1 MQSHH
6 TRSEHR
12 QSLVSNKN
20 YKIWG
25 QMISQLAKTPS
36 QLEKPR
42 AEYSDLEIAG
52 YVLQE
57 HRDDVVRLW
66 EAFTTDREE
75 VSRYLMDP
83 KRESMVY
90 LLGFHLANQARLS
103 AVLDR
108 AEFRHKL
115 LSQLSAAE
123 AVHILDLGCGS
134 GALSL
139 LTAQE
144 LWSYREALDITWELV
159 DKSAAFLDMAALG
172 VKLLKE
178 DARPVLRRQKL
189 DEYLSREVAAGAK
202 EGLVWYQLGY
212 VWNEVSRHARTT
224 QLLMR
229 LLEAGMQK
237 GQRVITILE
246 PASQELAREA
256 MELRDRL
263 VEMGYKMLYPCPHS
277 LSCPMLE
284 SQRDWCYSEAVWDR
298 PPLVKKVD
306 RILKIDRQRIGVS
319 AYVFVSPDLIEEG
332 HVKLGK
338 EGSIVVGRPVEKAS
352 RDPLLETKSYLLCAP
367 EWSIDK
373 VKASRFKVE
382 LLRGQI
388 YRDMPDIER
397 KPKAPEGAARP
408 NLQKARNPGALKKKP
423 FKTEAERAA
432 KKTDGKRISRRREED

>member
-12 QSLVSNKN
+12 QSLVSNRN

-25 QMISQLAKTPS
+25 QTISQLAKTPRK
-36 QLEKPR
+36 LEKPR

-52 YVLQE
+52 FVLQE

-66 EAFTTDREE
+66 EAFTTARED
-75 VSRYLMDP
+75 VARYLMDP

-115 LSQLSAAE
+115 LSQLSAAD
-123 AVHILDLGCGS
+123 AVHLLDLGCGS

-144 LWSYREALDITWELV
+144 LWSYREQLDITWEMV
-159 DKSAAFLDMAALG
+159 DKSQSFLDMAALG
-172 VKLLKE
+172 IKLLKE
-178 DARPVLRRQKL
+178 DAKPVLRRQKL
-189 DEYLSREVAAGAK
+189 DEFLSREVAAGPK
-202 EGLVWYQLGY
+202 DGLVWYQLGY
-212 VWNEVSRHARTT
+212 VWNEVSRHAKTT
-224 QLLMR
+224 QLLLR
-229 LLEAGMQK
+229 LLGSGLQK

-246 PASQELAREA
+246 PASQDLAREA

-277 LSCPMLE
+277 QGCPMLE
-284 SQRDWCYSEAVWDR
+284 SKRDWCYSEAVWDR

-306 RILKIDRQRIGVS
+306 RILKIDRARIGVS
-319 AYVFVSPDLIEEG
+319 AYVFVSPDLIEDG

-367 EWSIDK
+367 EVSIDK

-397 KPKAPEGAARP
+397 KPKAPEGAPRP
-408 NLQKARNPGALKKKP
+408 LQKPRNPGAVKRAPRGSKK
-423 FKTEAERAA
+423 
-432 KKTDGKRISRRREED
+432 SRPD

>member
-12 QSLVSNKN
+12 QSLVSNRN

-25 QMISQLAKTPS
+25 QTISQLAKTPS
-36 QLEKPR
+36 NLEKPR

-66 EAFTTDREE
+66 EAFTTDRTE

-108 AEFRHKL
+108 AEYRHRL

-144 LWSYREALDITWELV
+144 LWSYREDLDITWEMV
-159 DKSAAFLDMAALG
+159 DKSAAFLEMAALG
-172 VKLLKE
+172 IKLLKDE
-178 DARPVLRRQKL
+178 ARPVLRRQKL
-189 DEYLSREVAAGAK
+189 DEYLSREVAAGPQ

-229 LLEAGMQK
+229 LLQGGLQK

-256 MELRDRL
+256 MELRDAL
-263 VEMGYKMLYPCPHS
+263 VAMGYLVLYPCPHS
-277 LSCPMLE
+277 QGCPMLE
-284 SQRDWCYSEAVWDR
+284 TKRDWCYSEAVWDR

-319 AYVFVSPDLIEEG
+319 AYVFVSPDLIEDG

-352 RDPLLETKSYLLCAP
+352 RDPMLEQKSYLLCAP
-367 EWSIDK
+367 EVSIDK
-373 VKASRFKVE
+373 VKASRHKVE

-397 KPKAPEGAARP
+397 KPKAAEGSPRP
-408 NLQKARNPGALKKKP
+408 LQKPRNPNALKRTP
-423 FKTEAERAA
+423 FKSDAKEAVR
-432 KKTDGKRISRRREED
+432 KTDGNRISRSRKSED